1 MSTFESGDVVV
12 VTGAAQGIGRA
23 IALRLAGM
31 GARLSLWDTQR
42 EGAAETAVLCRQ
54 AGTEA
59 HSYQVDVSSWSDVEA
74 AAGETKNALDAPFA
88 LINNA
93 GIFPR
98 AAILECDPALWER
111 VLRVNLIGNFLCVRM
126 LCPSMVA
133 KGRGAVVNIASG
145 RALQGTVRGAHYAAS
160 KAGIVSFT
168 KSLALEVAGANIRAN
183 CIVPGL
189 TETAQPLEDMTLEEL
204 HGLGRTIP
212 LGRVGQPEDVAG
224 VVAFLLGADAAYIT
238 GQVIAVNGGAIM
250 VP

>member
-1 MSTFESGDVVV
+1 MGCQVSTSTFESGDVVV

-31 GARLSLWDTQR
+31 GARLALWDTQR
-42 EGAAETAVLCRQ
+42 EGVAETAALCRR

-59 HSYQVDVSSWSDVEA
+59 HSYQVDVSNWSDVEA
-74 AAGETKNALDAPFA
+74 AAGETKNAFDAPFA

-98 AAILECDPALWER
+98 AAILECDPAVWER
-111 VLRVNLIGNFLCVRM
+111 VLRVNLIGDFLCVRA

-133 KGRGAVVNIASG
+133 KGRGAVVNIAS
-145 RALQGTVRGAHYAAS
+145 S

-224 VVAFLLGADAAYIT
+224 VVAFLLGTDAAFIT

-250 VP
+250 IP